1 MNQYRLS
8 SVFLT
13 VKHAPLVD
21 PLLHSSS
28 FRSSSFRST
37 SHEAETVLF
46 SYDKLDRLKSRS

>member
-28 FRSSSFRST
+28 FRST
-37 SHEAETVLF
+37 SHKAETLLS
-46 SYDKLDRLKSRS
+46 SYDKLDRLKSHS